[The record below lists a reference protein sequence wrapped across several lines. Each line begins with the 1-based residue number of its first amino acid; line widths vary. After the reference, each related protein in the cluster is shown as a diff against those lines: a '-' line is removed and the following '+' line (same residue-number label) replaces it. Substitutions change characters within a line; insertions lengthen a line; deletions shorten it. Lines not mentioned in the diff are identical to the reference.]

1 MHEQFTLW
9 FCRCLGKDKRWF
21 VPLCVLKVIRNMYP
35 ELDRKYVL
43 YNKGDKDW
51 NIVDI
56 ADLTVQREKKCWF
69 FGTQLLQSAWYI
81 LAMPLYENLVSYFR
95 SFKAF
100 SSAAMF
106 FNNLNGSESAFR
118 QSFALTSFFVRRRW
132 LHFLNLFPDL
142 H

>member
-1 MHEQFTLW
+1 
-9 FCRCLGKDKRWF
+9 
-21 VPLCVLKVIRNMYP
+21 
-35 ELDRKYVL
+35 
-43 YNKGDKDW
+43 
-51 NIVDI
+51 
-56 ADLTVQREKKCWF
+56 
-69 FGTQLLQSAWYI
+69 
-81 LAMPLYENLVSYFR
+81 MPLYENLVSYYR

-142 H
+142 HLCFLECEIKQIAIFHVITLPLLPK